1 VTAGSYKACVCYSY
15 YFAMEQKTIEKPI
28 LKFVHLHPSLT
39 WCGLWFVGFEKRL
52 EESVPFH
59 AV

>member
-1 VTAGSYKACVCYSY
+1 
-15 YFAMEQKTIEKPI
+15 MEQKTIEKPI